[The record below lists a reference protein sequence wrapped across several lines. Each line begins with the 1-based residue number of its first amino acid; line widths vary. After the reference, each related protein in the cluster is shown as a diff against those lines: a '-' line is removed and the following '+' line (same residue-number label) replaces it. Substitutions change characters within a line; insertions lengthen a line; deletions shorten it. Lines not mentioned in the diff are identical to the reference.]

1 MNKKTI
7 AIVSIALTL
16 AILAVAVIATFPTYL
31 FESQNVPVV
40 KPQIDSDKIVE
51 SPGDDVGVLGGGNEA
66 EAILPMPD
74 DQELGLSE
82 NTDELLSILA
92 EIKNAKLLGEKGA
105 FSEATKIAINK
116 LGIFDKK
123 YYLSRHYT
131 KDIAKNFIAY
141 DISATEKGNDVS
153 PSGLVKLVVSIPDD
167 YDLEDISV
175 YYLLSN
181 GVQKIDCSID
191 KSEKTASIKVS
202 QMGVYILVE
211 NADQKDLPVSSE
223 DTSTES
229 EDSSSNSSSTTSS
242 DTSSDASSDNSSTD
256 SSNDS
261 STDSSS
267 DVSSDN
273 TSSDTS
279 SDSSSQDENKESMD
293 GWTPWY

>member
-7 AIVSIALTL
+7 VTVSVVLTL

-31 FESQNVPVV
+31 FESQETPVV
-40 KPQIDSDKIVE
+40 NPDIQSDNIIE
-51 SPGDDVGVLGGGNEA
+51 SPGDDVGVLGEGNGA
-66 EAILPMPD
+66 EAILPLPD
-74 DQELGLSE
+74 DQDLGLSE
-82 NTDELLSILA
+82 NTNEVLSVLA
-92 EIKNAKLLGEKGA
+92 EIKNAKLLGEQGA
-105 FSEATKIAINK
+105 FSETTKIAINK
-116 LGIFDKK
+116 LGIFNRK

-131 KDIAKNFIAY
+131 KDVAKNFIAY
-141 DISATEKGNDVS
+141 DISATEKGDDVS
-153 PSGLVKLVVSIPDD
+153 PSGLVKLVISIPDD
-167 YDLEDISV
+167 YNLEDISV

-191 KSEKTASIKVS
+191 KVEKTASIKVS

-211 NADQKDLPVSSE
+211 NADQKDSPNSSE

-229 EDSSSNSSSTTSS
+229 DVSSSDS
-242 DTSSDASSDNSSTD
+242 SSDASSDNPSTD
-256 SSNDS
+256 TSNDS

-273 TSSDTS
+273 TSSD
-279 SDSSSQDENKESMD
+279 SSSEDENKESMD